1 MIEER
6 LSFRTLNKEVIE
18 PGICAACYGCVSFCT
33 ANDLNVL
40 AIETDKPVYCDEKN
54 CLEDGICYLI
64 CPRTSDLEKAL
75 KKRFHYEEPIGSY
88 VAIRSLRTTN
98 KEIAE
103 VCCDGGVVTGLL
115 EFLLDTKRIDG
126 AVLSKRGGMWN
137 NEPMIAMDFA
147 DLLKCAGSSLA
158 QSKSVRDL
166 GDLTTYAPIF
176 SALKK
181 SNLMDLTKLAV
192 VGTPCQISTIRK
204 MQLLHIVPS
213 NLVHFTIGLFCF
225 ENFLM
230 REDGKICLSKK
241 IGADLD
247 EIGKINLKE
256 DFTVR
261 LKKGAVKHIDL
272 DDLDPIVR
280 PACLAC
286 TDFSNYAADISVG
299 GLGSPSGYTT
309 TVARNQTAQRLINLA
324 ISQGY
329 LEEVEQKEALE
340 KIKRMT
346 ERKRKRGEH
355 MLAHG
360 HVKSVINTL
369 QSNSANV

>member
-6 LSFRTLNKEVIE
+6 LSFRTLNREVIE

-40 AIETDKPVYCDEKN
+40 TIESDKPVYCDEKN

-64 CPRTSDLEKAL
+64 CPRTPDLDNAL
-75 KKRFHYEEPIGSY
+75 KMRFHYKEPIGSY

-98 KEIAE
+98 KEVAE

-126 AVLSKRGGMWN
+126 AVLSKREGMWN
-137 NEPMIAMDFA
+137 NEPMIAMDFK

-176 SALKK
+176 SALKR

-204 MQLLHIVPS
+204 MQILHIVPS
-213 NLVHFTIGLFCF
+213 HLVHFTIGLFCF

-230 REDGKICLSKK
+230 HKDGRKYLSNK

-247 EIGKINLKE
+247 EIEKINLKE
-256 DFTVR
+256 NFIVK
-261 LKKGAVKHIDL
+261 LKNGMVKHIDL
-272 DDLDPIVR
+272 DDLGPIVR
-280 PACLAC
+280 SACLAC
-286 TDFSNYAADISVG
+286 TDFCNYAADVSVG
-299 GLGSPSGYTT
+299 GLGSPDGYTT
-309 TVARNQTAQRLINLA
+309 TVIRNRAAQRLINLA

-329 LEEVEQKEALE
+329 LEEVEQKAALE
-340 KIKRMT
+340 KIERMA
-346 ERKRKRGEH
+346 ERKRKRGEQI
-355 MLAHG
+355 LARYHT
-360 HVKSVINTL
+360 KQVIKRVAL
-369 QSNSANV
+369 Q